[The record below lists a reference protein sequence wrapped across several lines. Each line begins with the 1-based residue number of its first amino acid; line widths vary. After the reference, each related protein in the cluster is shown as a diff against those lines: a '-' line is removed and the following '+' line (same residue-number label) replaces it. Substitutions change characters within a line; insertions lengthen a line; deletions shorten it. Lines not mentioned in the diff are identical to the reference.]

1 VWYNKYRKKENK
13 EVTKMTKRV
22 QKIINKYN
30 DWVKNDKI
38 YDTWT
43 SDIYKNFTAYENV
56 DGDVISLIRNDKG
69 EIIDAWIE

>member
-1 VWYNKYRKKENK
+1 
-13 EVTKMTKRV
+13 MIKRV

-43 SDIYKNFTAYENV
+43 SDFYKNCTVYENV

>member
-1 VWYNKYRKKENK
+1 
-13 EVTKMTKRV
+13 MTKRV

-43 SDIYKNFTAYENV
+43 IDTYKNCTAYENV
-56 DGDVISLIRNDKG
+56 DGDVISLIHNDKG

>member
-1 VWYNKYRKKENK
+1 
-13 EVTKMTKRV
+13 MTKRV